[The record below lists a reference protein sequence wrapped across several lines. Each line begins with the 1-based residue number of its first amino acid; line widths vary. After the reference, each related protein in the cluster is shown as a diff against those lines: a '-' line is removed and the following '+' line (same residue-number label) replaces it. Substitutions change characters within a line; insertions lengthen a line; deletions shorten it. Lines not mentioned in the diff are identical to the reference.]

1 MRLLTAFSLLVIFL
15 SACDGAPGDYSDPS
29 PYRQKAIADAEIQ
42 ETAAAQVER
51 QAQATLAAARDAGE
65 TENEIARIMAPVRAR
80 ESEVTLEST
89 AVANRAAAAT
99 LSAAETA
106 QAIEYDAARLA
117 AEQRRIEAQIEIDRR
132 RRLEANAAAWD
143 SVWRWAK
150 PLLSLAIGGAFAALL
165 YFLPRRWL
173 EHVIRQKRQAG
184 SILLLSD
191 GTKIFFDER
200 GQPDILDL
208 DLPRARFGLPKSS
221 SPAGGNGNG
230 SHEPDKLKTLSGVWG
245 SGESVQAV
253 GASGNVLVSPL
264 RAPDHSTNGLALELV
279 QESMRKLEGGAYK
292 DELAGWRALNWP
304 SSRWQRA
311 VGALKAAG
319 LVETVEGQGTYLPEG
334 GRYDCLAQLEMALRS
349 RELVLRPAPPPP
361 YPVAG
366 D

>member
-1 MRLLTAFSLLVIFL
+1 MDAEQRQEEKGEGGMKLLSALSLLAVFL
-15 SACDGAPGDYSDPS
+15 AACDGAPGGYGDPS

-42 ETAAAQVER
+42 ETAAARVER
-51 QAQATLAAARDAGE
+51 EAQATLSAAREAGQA
-65 TENEIARIMAPVRAR
+65 ENEIRRVMAPVQAKQT
-80 ESEVTLEST
+80 EMALEST
-89 AVANRAAAAT
+89 AIANRAAAAA
-99 LSAAETA
+99 L
-106 QAIEYDAARLA
+106 D
-117 AEQRRIEAQIEIDRR
+117 AEQTATARQALLADMEAEKHRIELQIEMDRR
-132 RRLEANAAAWD
+132 RRQEANAAAWD

-150 PLLSLAIGGAFAALL
+150 PLLLLAIGGAFAAFL

-173 EHVIRQKRQAG
+173 EHVIRQRRQAG

-200 GQPDILDL
+200 GQPEVL
-208 DLPRARFGLPKSS
+208 G

-230 SHEPDKLKTLSGVWG
+230 SHEPTALKSLSGVWG
-245 SGESVQAV
+245 SGEPVQSM
-253 GASGNVLVSPL
+253 GASGTVLISRL
-264 RAPDHSTNGLALELV
+264 RAPDHSTTGLALELV
-279 QESMRKLEGGAYK
+279 QESMRTIEGGAYK

-361 YPVAG
+361 YPAAG